1 MPSFLRMPAPA
12 AGVEE
17 ATLLEWSVD
26 DHATFALSDVL
37 LVIETDKAVIDVEA
51 ETAGVLH
58 RKLVGAGQSV
68 AVGTPLAVIGAASD
82 TEADIDALVAEAAA
96 GGVAASEPPSS
107 DAADASPAAGRHE
120 YDAAP
125 GRGPSEASGASGEP
139 AAAAGAAPAAVPGAA
154 ASGEPEGAEPS
165 AAASAARHGAAG
177 RIFASPIARQ
187 MAKAAGLTL
196 DELTGTGPG
205 GRIVRW
211 DVEHAAAQ
219 RRQKGDGGPAVP
231 PATAR
236 TVAPAAI
243 QTARAGERGFTDE
256 PHSKVRSAIASRLTF
271 SKQSVPHFYV
281 RATPRVDALL
291 ALRKELNAAGGQ
303 KVSVNDLV
311 VRAVA
316 RAHRLV
322 PAANAIFMDAATRR
336 FDYVDVA
343 VAVATDG
350 GLVTPVLRD
359 VDRAPITEIAA
370 ATADFATRARAGR
383 LRQHELEGGSVTVT
397 NLGMFAVEEFSAII
411 NPPHSAILAVG
422 AARPEPVAVDG
433 ADGPEL
439 GVATVMHL
447 VLSVDH
453 RVLDGVVAG
462 QWMAALTGLLEHP
475 VRILA

>member
-1 MPSFLRMPAPA
+1 MPAPA

-17 ATLLEWSVD
+17 ATLLEWSVA
-26 DHATFALSDVL
+26 DHDAFALSDVL

-68 AVGTPLAVIGAASD
+68 AVGTPLAVIGSESD
-82 TEADIDALVAEAAA
+82 SQAEIDALVTEA
-96 GGVAASEPPSS
+96 G
-107 DAADASPAAGRHE
+107 
-120 YDAAP
+120 
-125 GRGPSEASGASGEP
+125 
-139 AAAAGAAPAAVPGAA
+139 AAAGAASAEAGAENHGHDAGPVQSPSVPAEAPASGSAPGAA
-154 ASGEPEGAEPS
+154 SASADGAASGT
-165 AAASAARHGAAG
+165 HG

-211 DVEHAAAQ
+211 DVEQAAA
-219 RRQKGDGGPAVP
+219 RHASTTTG
-231 PATAR
+231 
-236 TVAPAAI
+236 APAA
-243 QTARAGERGFTDE
+243 APSAAPSGAPAREGRAGERGFTDE

-281 RATPRVDALL
+281 RATPKVDALL
-291 ALRKELNAAGGQ
+291 ALRKELNAGGGQ
-303 KVSVNDLV
+303 KISVNDLV

-316 RAHRLV
+316 RAHRRV
-322 PAANAIFMDAATRR
+322 PAANAIFTDTATRR

-359 VDRAPITEIAA
+359 VDRTPITEIAA
-370 ATADFATRARAGR
+370 TTVDFVARARSGR
-383 LRQHELEGGSVTVT
+383 LRQHELEGGTITVT
-397 NLGMFAVEEFSAII
+397 NLGMFAVEEFAAII

-422 AARPEPVAVDG
+422 AARPEPVATEG
-433 ADGPEL
+433 PDGPEL
-439 GVATVMHL
+439 TVATVMHL
-447 VLSVDH
+447 TLSVDH
-453 RVLDGVVAG
+453 RALDGVVAG
-462 QWMAALTGLLEHP
+462 QWMAALTNLLEHP
-475 VRILA
+475 VQILA